1 MKDSTPNRK
10 TCQTPPLQARSS
22 ILPQKLHEK
31 NTPAAKRVQNVSQGK
46 EARGAGAPRTRGRGA
61 RGGPGRWM
69 LGPSPEGPASQFLSS
84 STAVTLNANNTDRR
98 GPCCG
103 KALERPCL
111 EPQGPRAPGREGR
124 RVLPSL
130 LPTARPNYPYYSA
143 RSSGSRLPSQPPPCS
158 LPGAAGGRGHSC
170 VWEPEA
176 RAAPQQP
183 GG

>member
-31 NTPAAKRVQNVSQGK
+31 NTPVAKRVQNVSQGK

-98 GPCCG
+98 GRVPG
-103 KALERPCL
+103 RRWSAPASS
-111 EPQGPRAPGREGR
+111 PRAPGWEGR

-158 LPGAAGGRGHSC
+158 LLGAAGGRGHSC
-170 VWEPEA
+170 AWEPEA